1 MILKGPEL
9 NKLSHLI
16 SQQVEQVTCLECCKT
31 YVAPETALCGHTLC
45 HLCWKKRRT
54 CPQCS
59 TTVNRQSTKLNLALQ
74 NLTEHINTLGE
85 TFEKVF
91 NIKLDEFMLDTPGE
105 FASRDDPS
113 KNVKEWLASSQNH
126 FSAPITPSEQ
136 ASQEKSPVAELQ
148 VQSKVLVHTSTVV
161 LHKPTKVVC
170 ATIAQDDWDKIEPMT
185 ETVDKDKENVVG
197 PIDTDLFDINDNSY
211 TMQNPRR
218 SLRKKDGKIIDFI
231 NIQSQSSSEKP
242 DSKEKNTEN
251 DNKTSSIKQNWN
263 NVKRMRK
270 EFSKLNKKNK
280 NKLNVS
286 IEMYK
291 KTQQSSNKSN
301 IDIPVAVSEQVL
313 EIDDNTPNGENE
325 RNSDLHTADNLPQR
339 DCSSNPSKAIYML
352 DNPDRSDNNM
362 KKHLEKN
369 TNKSSLIN
377 AKSITTAKQI
387 VISSHTPS
395 QVNNKQFQ
403 ESSNNFN
410 EPNKSKIA
418 FIKKAPLSHIHNKHT
433 CNNATTYHYIDV
445 KPGGTNSSNDIQIS
459 IKIGDRVTNII
470 INKDKNDSP
479 LKASTDREVQVSL
492 GPYKISAS
500 NNNCLEVEDQ
510 TKSKINNEMAQ
521 KIVINTDNKLLST
534 DKAGTPANKS
544 ISTKKNTASAE
555 TATAQ
560 FEITESVERE
570 LSKIMECE
578 NINDEQCNFCN
589 ISNNKTTTQVGPTIH
604 LDKSKNINILSDI
617 QINNYKTKAQ
627 DENVQLLQNTNKG
640 TSEILLPSIHT
651 NKYKNADKRSRETTT
666 DCDLPKSKKMKTISE
681 DIGEMCITN
690 SHTSHCD
697 KNDKNESE
705 LVTYEAVID
714 QVFGNID
721 KDIENEHRGT
731 PTATSKIGTVG
742 KDVRTLTQKSKIVS
756 IPGSNQ
762 SESFTN
768 IKDYYDQKESE
779 NMFSLGEKDNE
790 NGDRTLKN
798 IVRESTQ
805 QQVHNLLTPVM
816 CRNLELQEYTP
827 HIDDKDDESD
837 KSIVEDTP
845 QKNVSYSKL
854 RQKNESSI
862 NKLEQKLNPPE
873 KDEKKTV
880 VKQKSR
886 SVINLTESVEFNKS
900 NKDGTIIECVTKKHA
915 LETPLTINKFV
926 DHIKHKST
934 PVARKSLNFEN
945 ENTEDEDP
953 EITLCPTSDVAK
965 NTQEKEFMTKAFE
978 NTPESPRMRSLALKN
993 LNTANNKRLCIAGS
1007 CLTSSEITKLKNL
1020 CASLKWVYVDKYTK
1034 DVTHLVV
1041 GVDEDYKSQR
1051 SVKYMSAL
1059 AAGKWIVSFEWVEK
1073 CLKAMRWVDEVK
1085 FEVLD
1090 STGEPGPKR
1099 SRIAKRK
1106 LFQGI
1111 TFYCMPPFSVLDVN
1125 TLKILQ
1131 WSSVLYQSTTSGC

>member
-1 MILKGPEL
+1 
-9 NKLSHLI
+9 
-16 SQQVEQVTCLECCKT
+16 
-31 YVAPETALCGHTLC
+31 
-45 HLCWKKRRT
+45 
-54 CPQCS
+54 
-59 TTVNRQSTKLNLALQ
+59 
-74 NLTEHINTLGE
+74 
-85 TFEKVF
+85 
-91 NIKLDEFMLDTPGE
+91 MLDTPGE

-395 QVNNKQFQ
+395 Q
-403 ESSNNFN
+403 
-410 EPNKSKIA
+410 
-418 FIKKAPLSHIHNKHT
+418 
-433 CNNATTYHYIDV
+433 
-445 KPGGTNSSNDIQIS
+445 IS

-604 LDKSKNINILSDI
+604 LDKN
-617 QINNYKTKAQ
+617 
-627 DENVQLLQNTNKG
+627 
-640 TSEILLPSIHT
+640 
-651 NKYKNADKRSRETTT
+651 KRSRETTT

-1059 AAGKWIVSFEWVEK
+1059 AAGKWIV
-1073 CLKAMRWVDEVK
+1073 K

-1125 TLKILQ
+1125 TLKTMLEAAGGRVVNEIKQVRVTEDTPGPALLLAEPENTQEDRFIYLTVELGIVPVNYEWVLNSLGNYTVGSLQ
-1131 WSSVLYQSTTSGC
+1131 DLLLCPASLLPKKTSQWPSCFFTREYDE